1 MFSVCRSGCAGETR
15 HETLRYSKSLIFTL
29 ILFSLLVHLLSA
41 EALSFT
47 IPEILTYDL
56 TWTGIK
62 AGKASLEIRDEGN
75 EMKITSTARS
85 AKWVSVFY
93 TVNDMVET
101 RLSKEKPSI
110 GQPVSHK
117 INLSEGRNRK
127 NKEVMFDYRS
137 LKALSIDH
145 LANERAE
152 TEIPARVFD
161 SLSSFYYVRTLNLEV
176 GKSVYVTV
184 FDNKKIWDIE
194 VQVLRKERVEVP
206 AGQFN
211 TIVIKPLMKS
221 EGIFYRKGDIFIW
234 LTDDEKRTPVMLKT
248 KVKIGSISARLVG
261 GRY

>member
-1 MFSVCRSGCAGETR
+1 M
-15 HETLRYSKSLIFTL
+15 
-29 ILFSLLVHLLSA
+29 HLLSV

-47 IPEILTYDL
+47 IPEILNYDL
-56 TWTGIK
+56 TWTGIR
-62 AGKASLEIRDEGN
+62 AGEASLEITDEGH
-75 EMKITSTARS
+75 EVKIISTARS

-110 GQPVSHK
+110 GQPVNCK
-117 INLSEGRNRK
+117 INVSEGRNRK
-127 NKEVMFDYRS
+127 NKEVIFDYRS

-194 VQVLRKERVEVP
+194 VQVLRKERIEVP

-248 KVKIGSISARLVG
+248 KVKIGSIAARLVG

>member
-1 MFSVCRSGCAGETR
+1 MFSLCRSGRGGETR
-15 HETLRYSKSLIFTL
+15 HGTLRYSKSLIFTL
-29 ILFSLLVHLLSA
+29 ISALLFLHLLSA
-41 EALSFT
+41 EVLPFAV
-47 IPEILTYDL
+47 PEMLTYDL

-62 AGKASLEIRDEGN
+62 AGEASLEIRDEGN
-75 EMKITSTARS
+75 EMKIISTARS

-93 TVNDMVET
+93 AVNDMVES
-101 RLSKEKPSI
+101 RLLKKGPST
-110 GQPVSHK
+110 GQPVNYK

-127 NKEVMFDYRS
+127 NKEVTFDYRT
-137 LKALSIDH
+137 LKALFVDH
-145 LANERAE
+145 LDKEQAE
-152 TEIPARVFD
+152 VDIPARVFD

-176 GKSVYVTV
+176 GKSVFVTV

-194 VQVLRKERVEVP
+194 VQVLRKEKIEVP

-234 LTDDEKRTPVMLKT
+234 LTDDERRIPVMLKT
-248 KVKIGSISARLVG
+248 KVKVGSITARLAG

>member
-1 MFSVCRSGCAGETR
+1 MFSVCRSGCDGETR
-15 HETLRYSKSLIFTL
+15 HGTLRYSKSLIFTL
-29 ILFSLLVHLLSA
+29 ISVLFLLLVLSA

-47 IPEILTYDL
+47 VPEILTYDL

-62 AGKASLEIRDEGN
+62 AGEASLEIRDEGN
-75 EMKITSTARS
+75 EMKIISAARS
-85 AKWVSVFY
+85 AKWVSLFY
-93 TVNDMVET
+93 RVNDVVES
-101 RLSKEKPSI
+101 RLSKESPSM
-110 GQPVSHK
+110 GQPVNYK

-127 NKEVMFDYRS
+127 KKEVIFDYRHM
-137 LKALSIDH
+137 KALSIDH
-145 LANERAE
+145 LDKKRAE
-152 TEIPARVFD
+152 VEIPARIFD

-176 GKSVYVTV
+176 GRSVFVTV
-184 FDNKKIWDIE
+184 FDNNKVWTIE

-211 TIVIKPLMKS
+211 TIVVRPLMKS

-248 KVKIGSISARLVG
+248 KVKVGSITARLVG

>member
-1 MFSVCRSGCAGETR
+1 MFSVCRSGCNGETR
-15 HETLRYSKSLIFTL
+15 HATLRQCKSLIITL
-29 ILFSLLVHLLSA
+29 ISVSLLLHFLSA

-47 IPEILTYDL
+47 IPEILNYDL

-62 AGKASLEIRDEGN
+62 AGEASLEIRDEGN
-75 EMKITSTARS
+75 EMKIISTARS

-93 TVNDMVET
+93 TVNDTVET
-101 RLSKEKPSI
+101 RLSKKQSSI
-110 GQPVSHK
+110 GQPVNYK
-117 INLSEGRNRK
+117 INLREGRNRK
-127 NKEVMFDYRS
+127 NKEVMFDYRN

-145 LANERAE
+145 LDKERAE

-176 GKSVYVTV
+176 GRSVYVTV
-184 FDNKKIWDIE
+184 FDNKKVWDIE
-194 VQVLRKERVEVP
+194 VQVLRKESVEVP
-206 AGQFN
+206 AGQFK

-248 KVKIGSISARLVG
+248 KVKVGSITARLVG
-261 GRY
+261 GTY